1 MSIIKNGVELFRAL
15 LSDGTTDV
23 EVNPTSKGLKVSVV
37 DTIDPFIEIA
47 KGNVP
52 GHTIMRGI
60 GERNNVGTTVTGEDL
75 WLGNDLSSVPSAPAS
90 TTKIPIPDDAGE
102 QMTVISESNADNGA
116 TATGALTISIQYLD
130 ASGNEQVTTATMNGT
145 TAVDLIP
152 SDVRFVQD
160 MQVLTVGLN
169 GACEGNIRIYKKSDS
184 TLVYSM
190 IAMGGNQSLVPH
202 KMVPT
207 GKTLYLKMWTAAEVR
222 GKRMFVRLR
231 ADCDNS
237 TPPVRQ
243 QGVYLFKSTLGLN
256 GNPSGNVPLAYAI
269 PELSVVKASGY
280 AIAVAGEASVHWWG
294 VLVDN

>member
-1 MSIIKNGVELFRAL
+1 MSIIKNGKEMIRAWL
-15 LSDGTTDV
+15 TDGTTDA
-23 EVNPTSKGLKVSVV
+23 EINPITKGLKVSLV

-52 GHTIMRGI
+52 GHKIMRGI

-75 WLGNDLSSVPSAPAS
+75 WLGNDLSNTPSAPAS
-90 TTKIPIPDDAGE
+90 TTKIPVPADAGE
-102 QMTVISESNADNGA
+102 QMTIISESNADNGA
-116 TATGALTISIQYLD
+116 TATGALTVAIQYLD
-130 ASGNEQVTTATMNGT
+130 ASGDEQTTTATMNGT
-145 TAVDLIP
+145 AAVDLTP
-152 SDVRFVQD
+152 PDVRFIQD
-160 MQVLTVGLN
+160 MQVLTVGSN
-169 GACEGNIRIYKKSDS
+169 GACEGNIRIYKKVDD

-202 KMVPT
+202 KMVPL

-237 TPPVRQ
+237 SPPVRQ

-269 PELSVVKASGY
+269 PALSVVKASGF
-280 AIAVAGEASVHWWG
+280 AIAVGGEASVHWWG
-294 VLVDN
+294 VLVDD

>member
-1 MSIIKNGVELFRAL
+1 MSIFKNGKELIRAL
-15 LSDGTTDV
+15 LSDGITDV
-23 EVNPTSKGLKVSVV
+23 EVNPVSKGLKVSLV

-52 GHTIMRGI
+52 GHTIMRGL

-75 WLGNDLSSVPSAPAS
+75 WLGNDLSNTPSAPAS

-102 QMTVISESNADNGA
+102 QMTIISESDADNGA
-116 TATGALTISIQYLD
+116 TATGALIIAIQYLD
-130 ASGNEQVTTATMNGT
+130 ALGDEQSTTVIMNGT
-145 TAVDLIP
+145 TAVDLTP

-160 MQVLTVGLN
+160 MQVLTLGSN
-169 GACEGNIRIYKKSDS
+169 DACEGNIRIYKKSDS

-202 KMVPT
+202 KMIPA

-222 GKRMFVRLR
+222 GKRMFIRLR
-231 ADCDNS
+231 ADCNNAA
-237 TPPVRQ
+237 PPIRQ

-256 GNPSGNVPLAYAI
+256 GNPSGNVPLAYVI
-269 PELSVVKASGY
+269 PELSVVKVSGY
-280 AIAVAGEASVHWWG
+280 AIAIAGEASVHWWG
-294 VLVDN
+294 VLVDD